1 MPGLF
6 FQPLDRQRF
15 LGTAARVAAAGA
27 LLPWASGVSADQA
40 DSDEAHVALLSDTH
54 IPADAANEYR
64 GFRPVDN
71 LRQIV
76 PQVVAAQPQAVILN
90 GDAARLTGQ
99 LDDYTALKEL
109 LAPIASEAPIHIG
122 LGNHDDRKNFFRV
135 FPDDSNTA
143 AVGGKHVSV
152 LELGPVRM
160 ILLDSL
166 LYVDKVAGLL
176 GKAQRNWLAEF
187 LQSSDDRPHVLVV
200 HHTLGDGDGDLLDV
214 DRLFAIIGKHPK
226 VKAVFYGHSHVY
238 AQSQRDH
245 IQLINLPAVGY
256 NFGDG
261 QPVGWVDARFS
272 RQGVAMT
279 LHAIGGNRAGDGKTI
294 NVAWS

>member
-1 MPGLF
+1 MPGMF
-6 FQPLDRQRF
+6 FQPINRQRF

-27 LLPWASGVSADQA
+27 MLPLGRSLGAAETDG
-40 DSDEAHVALLSDTH
+40 DEAHVALLSDTH

-71 LRQIV
+71 LRRVV
-76 PQVVAAQPQAVILN
+76 PQVVAARPQAVILN

-99 LDDYTALKEL
+99 LDDYAALKEL
-109 LAPIASEAPIHIG
+109 LAPIAAEAPIHIG

-152 LELGPVRM
+152 LEFGPVRM

-176 GKAQRNWLAEF
+176 GKAQRNWLAQF
-187 LQSSDDRPHVLVV
+187 LQTSDDRPHVLVV

-214 DRLFAIIGKHPK
+214 DRLFAIIEPHRK

-238 AQSQRDH
+238 AQSRRDH
-245 IQLINLPAVGY
+245 VQLINLPAVGY
-256 NFGDG
+256 NFGDS

-279 LHAIGGNRAGDGKTI
+279 LHAIGGNRDGDDKTV